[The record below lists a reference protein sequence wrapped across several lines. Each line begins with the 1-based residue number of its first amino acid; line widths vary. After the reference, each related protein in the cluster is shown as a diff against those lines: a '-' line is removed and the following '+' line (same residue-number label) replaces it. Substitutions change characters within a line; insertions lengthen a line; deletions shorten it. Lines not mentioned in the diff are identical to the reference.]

1 MSFKRMTV
9 VLGGGGAAGLV
20 KLSGAFDGTG
30 KVKGECGAGSA
41 KRGDILYIFGDN
53 VAKVVLDGAKTAFEV
68 RLSAKGDIDCALV
81 TSGSVLTGGTG
92 ERVDRRRIEGRVRA
106 LAADAAPKA
115 GQPEREDPV
124 PSPPGREETSDE
136 HEERTARKEEP
147 AAERVRTEGGSG
159 GRGASSVLEE
169 GVVYDGTN
177 FYLAVKPQLDEMFV
191 RYPAEERLNAIVPN
205 SRWVRVDAD
214 EGDYYVVG
222 VLYDLSTPI
231 FICYGIP
238 GVPGAPPPREIAD
251 VCVWLPLSRERQEEG
266 GFWVIYQSAENGKC
280 VR

>member
-30 KVKGECGAGSA
+30 KVKGECGAGGA

-81 TSGSVLTGGTG
+81 TNGGVLTGGTG

-115 GQPEREDPV
+115 GQPERKDPV

>member
-30 KVKGECGAGSA
+30 KVKGECGAGGA

-81 TSGSVLTGGTG
+81 TSGCVLTGGTG

-124 PSPPGREETSDE
+124 PSPQGRETVAEE
-136 HEERTARKEEP
+136 PEERAARKEEP

>member
-81 TSGSVLTGGTG
+81 TSGGVLTGGTG

-106 LAADAAPKA
+106 LAADAAPKTE
-115 GQPEREDPV
+115 QPEREDPV
-124 PSPPGREETSDE
+124 PSPQGRETVAEKP
-136 HEERTARKEEP
+136 EERAARKEEP